1 MGLVLWHP
9 TARNILLSAGNFYLY
24 FFINYLCKI
33 YYLFIYF
40 YIFLGSDNQVVIW
53 NVGVGEPLIHIDCHP
68 DIVFSASWNFDGSQL
83 LTTCKDKKLRLINP
97 RSGEIEQVY
106 I

>member
-1 MGLVLWHP
+1 M
-9 TARNILLSAGNFYLY
+9 Y
-24 FFINYLCKI
+24 F
-33 YYLFIYF
+33 LFFMLI
-40 YIFLGSDNQVVIW
+40 GSDNQVVIW

-97 RSGEIEQVY
+97 RSGEVQQVY
-106 I
+106 ISLYL

>member
-1 MGLVLWHP
+1 ML
-9 TARNILLSAGNFYLY
+9 I
-24 FFINYLCKI
+24 
-33 YYLFIYF
+33 
-40 YIFLGSDNQVVIW
+40 GSDNQVVIW

-97 RSGEIEQVY
+97 RSGEVEQVCFVNV
-106 I
+106 ITLVGA

>member
-1 MGLVLWHP
+1 M
-9 TARNILLSAGNFYLY
+9 
-24 FFINYLCKI
+24 
-33 YYLFIYF
+33 YYLLFTLLLI
-40 YIFLGSDNQVVIW
+40 GSDNQVVIW

-97 RSGEIEQVY
+97 RSGEVEQVIHLYLFKKIIKLIY
-106 I
+106 IFINYYHRK

>member
-1 MGLVLWHP
+1 M
-9 TARNILLSAGNFYLY
+9 TY
-24 FFINYLCKI
+24 FFM
-33 YYLFIYF
+33 FE
-40 YIFLGSDNQVVIW
+40 GSDNQVVIW

-97 RSGEIEQVY
+97 RSGEVEQVY
-106 I
+106 ILINLFIHILKYIFIMIGSNMS